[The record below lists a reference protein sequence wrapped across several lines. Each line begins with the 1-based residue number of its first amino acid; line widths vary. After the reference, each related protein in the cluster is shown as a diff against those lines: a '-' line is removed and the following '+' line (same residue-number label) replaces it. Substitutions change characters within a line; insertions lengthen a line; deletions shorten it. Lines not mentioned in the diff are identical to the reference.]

1 MIVKR
6 SLSDPAEGHPATP
19 ETGAPDASEPG
30 AVPVTLHPGVV
41 GVLQAL
47 ADPMRLAIVR
57 HLAVVPECSCG
68 SLGLPISKSTLSHHL
83 HVLHAAG
90 LVDGRWEGTR
100 KLVHLNRTGLGLRF
114 PGLLDAVLATPEADA
129 PGSGD

>member
-6 SLSDPAEGHPATP
+6 SLSDAAGGHPGLGAP
-19 ETGAPDASEPG
+19 GAPDAYEPG
-30 AVPVTLHPGVV
+30 AAPVTLHPGVV

-57 HLAVVPECSCG
+57 RLAEVPECSCG

-83 HVLHAAG
+83 HVLHDAG
-90 LVDGRWEGTR
+90 LIEGRWEGTR
-100 KLVHLNRTGLGLRF
+100 KLVRLNRTELEPRF
-114 PGLLDAVLATPEADA
+114 PGLLDAILATPEVDA
-129 PGSGD
+129 AGSGA

>member
-6 SLSDPAEGHPATP
+6 SLSDPEAANPAP
-19 ETGAPDASEPG
+19 RPPGAPDASEAG
-30 AVPVTLHPGVV
+30 AAPVTLHPGVV

-57 HLAVVPECSCG
+57 RLAVVRECSCG

-83 HVLHAAG
+83 HVLYAAG
-90 LVDGRWEGTR
+90 LIDGRWEGTR
-100 KLVHLNRTGLGLRF
+100 KLVHLNRTELEPRF
-114 PGLLDAVLATPEADA
+114 PGLLDAILATPEADA
-129 PGSGD
+129 AGSGA